1 MATTPCTACCSART
15 PPRASRCDCNF
26 LFYAPGPYHCDAR
39 ANTTHPHL
47 RVVSVVA
54 TVQNYLMMANVTL
67 PLPDTE
73 IDARKYEDE
82 KGEVGGFGGS
92 NAKVEIKVKIKHEG
106 EVNRAR

>member
-1 MATTPCTACCSART
+1 MRGGGLTAAVCLSLAADV
-15 PPRASRCDCNF
+15 P
-26 LFYAPGPYHCDAR
+26 
-39 ANTTHPHL
+39 
-47 RVVSVVA
+47 
-54 TVQNYLMMANVTL
+54 QNYLMMANVTL

>member
-1 MATTPCTACCSART
+1 M
-15 PPRASRCDCNF
+15 
-26 LFYAPGPYHCDAR
+26 
-39 ANTTHPHL
+39 
-47 RVVSVVA
+47 A